1 MIIGSPSWL
10 IAEVTGQA
18 SMGDFFPAAV
28 QLSRGLNKTR
38 PNARRLTEQIRRRI
52 WSFGPQWAGARR
64 NVQRVGTITGRRFNS
79 KEGLFAEVIDHALDI
94 RPLIEGDRSTLADRL
109 ARVVVYGRGDS
120 ADAQNIPLLLL
131 LHSATE
137 PSAAELLRSTID
149 RNVVRFIAERLEGPD
164 AAVRAAMVTA
174 QIVGFAILDRM
185 LQPRTLKQ
193 GNREQLVTLL
203 SKSLAT
209 CIG

>member
-1 MIIGSPSWL
+1 MPKPPAQSSQKRPRDAAATRSAILEAAARRFAAHGYERAGVRD
-10 IAEVTGQA
+10 IAADAGVTGA
-18 SMGDFFPAAV
+18 LV
-28 QLSRGLNKTR
+28 NRY
-38 PNARRLTEQIRRRI
+38 
-52 WSFGPQWAGARR
+52 
-64 NVQRVGTITGRRFNS
+64 FNS

-94 RPLIEGDRSTLADRL
+94 RPLIEGDRSTLAERL
-109 ARVVVYGRGDS
+109 ARAVVYGRGDIV
-120 ADAQNIPLLLL
+120 DAQNIPLLLL

-137 PSAAELLRSTID
+137 PGAAELLRSGID
-149 RNVVRFIAERLEGPD
+149 RNIVRFIAERLEGPD

-174 QIVGFAILDRM
+174 QLVGFAILDRM

-193 GNREQLVTLL
+193 ANREQLVTLL